1 MIDIGHVSP
10 VRTRHYSSK
19 KRKGVMSSRGT
30 RILYTTGLISMI
42 GCTPVMAQQMAQDTQ
57 IQPVGQE
64 PEEQQVQPD
73 VQAMAEYGGVL
84 TPKGRLVLEPEF
96 QYSHESINRMTFEG
110 VEVLSTLLIGVFTA
124 QDVDRD
130 NYTAALTGRLGLTDR
145 LELEMKVPYVYRDE
159 SNRVTVSEVDPDFS
173 LARELSNDALGD
185 IEVAAHYQFNRGLA
199 GMPYFIGNLR
209 YKSTTGEG
217 PFDIRRNSA
226 GTPLEL
232 STGTGFHSIE
242 PSITMLLPS
251 APAVYFANLGYVFHL
266 EDDVNQQVTQN
277 DEDLFIDDVDPGDVV
292 RLSFGMAYSINPRT
306 SFTLGYKNDFI
317 GETETEYVNNSD
329 GTTTRVNS
337 NTLNVGSLLLGWSY
351 RMNPD
356 VSVNLGLELGITE
369 DAPDTTL
376 SLRMPIGMNAF

>member
-1 MIDIGHVSP
+1 
-10 VRTRHYSSK
+10 
-19 KRKGVMSSRGT
+19 MSSRGT

>member
-1 MIDIGHVSP
+1 MTPHKKNLVHTVGLLSLFGSVS
-10 VRTRHYSSK
+10 
-19 KRKGVMSSRGT
+19 
-30 RILYTTGLISMI
+30 IL
-42 GCTPVMAQQMAQDTQ
+42 AQEN

-64 PEEQQVQPD
+64 PEQQEVQPD

-130 NYTAALTGRLGLTDR
+130 NYTASLTGRLGFTDR

-159 SNRVTVSEVDPDFS
+159 SNRVTVSEVDPDFT
-173 LARELSNDALGD
+173 LDRELSNDALGD
-185 IEVAAHYQFNRGLA
+185 IELAAHYQINRGLD

-217 PFDIRRNSA
+217 PFDISRSSA
-226 GTPLEL
+226 GTPQEL
-232 STGTGFHSIE
+232 STGTGFHSVE

-266 EDDVNQQVTQN
+266 EDNVNQQVTQDN
-277 DEDLFIDDVDPGDVV
+277 EDLFIRDVDPGDAV
-292 RLSFGMAYSINPRT
+292 RLSFGMAYSINPKT

-317 GETETEYVNNSD
+317 GKTKTEYVNN
-329 GTTTRVNS
+329 TTGSRTEVNS
-337 NTLNVGSLLLGWSY
+337 QTLNVGSLLLGWSY
-351 RMNPD
+351 QMNPD

-376 SLRMPIGMNAF
+376 TLRMPIGMDVF

>member
-1 MIDIGHVSP
+1 
-10 VRTRHYSSK
+10 
-19 KRKGVMSSRGT
+19 MSSRAT
-30 RILYTTGLISMI
+30 SILYTAGMLSVI
-42 GCTPVMAQQMAQDTQ
+42 GCTPVLAQQTAQDTQ

-64 PEEQQVQPD
+64 PEEREVQPD

-110 VEVLSTLLIGVFTA
+110 VSVLSTLLIGVFTA

-130 NYTAALTGRLGLTDR
+130 NYTASLTGRLGFTDR

-159 SNRVTVSEVDPDFS
+159 SERVNVPIETDKSGDNVFTLD
-173 LARELSNDALGD
+173 RELSNDALGD
-185 IEVAAHYQFNRGLA
+185 IEVAAHYQFNRGLD

-226 GTPLEL
+226 GNPLEL

-266 EDDVNQQVTQN
+266 EDNVDQRLTDDN
-277 DEDLFIDDVDPGDVV
+277 DNDIFIGDVDPGDAV

-317 GETETEYVNNSD
+317 GKTETEYVDNST
-329 GTTTRVNS
+329 GGTTRVS
-337 NTLNVGSLLLGWSY
+337 SSTLNVGALLLGWSY
-351 RMNPD
+351 QLNPD

-376 SLRMPIGMNAF
+376 TLRMPIGMNVF

>member
-1 MIDIGHVSP
+1 MTP
-10 VRTRHYSSK
+10 
-19 KRKGVMSSRGT
+19 RGT
-30 RILYTTGLISMI
+30 NILYTVGLASFIS
-42 GCTPVMAQQMAQDTQ
+42 CTPVLAQQTGGDSQ

-64 PEEQQVQPD
+64 PDQQEIQPD

-96 QYSHESINRMTFEG
+96 QYSHESINRTTFEG
-110 VEVLSTLLIGVFTA
+110 IEVLSTLLIGVFTA

-130 NYTAALTGRLGLTDR
+130 SYTASLTGRLGFTDR

-159 SNRVTVSEVDPDFS
+159 SNRVTVSEVNPDFT
-173 LARELSNDALGD
+173 LNRELSNNALGD
-185 IEVAAHYQFNRGLA
+185 IELAAHYQLNRGLN

-232 STGTGFHSIE
+232 TTGTGFHSFE
-242 PSITMLLPS
+242 PSLTMLVPS
-251 APAVYFANLGYVFHL
+251 APAVYFANLGYVFNL
-266 EDDVNQQVTQN
+266 EDDVNQQVTQ
-277 DEDLFIDDVDPGDVV
+277 DDDDLIIGEVDPGDTI
-292 RLSFGMAYSINPRT
+292 RLSFGMAYSINPKT

-317 GETETEYVNNSD
+317 GETTTKFVNNST
-329 GTTTRVNS
+329 GNTVKVSS

-351 RMNPD
+351 QLNPD
-356 VSVNLGLELGITE
+356 VSLNLGLELGITD

-376 SLRMPIGMNAF
+376 TLRMPIGMGIF

>member
-1 MIDIGHVSP
+1 M
-10 VRTRHYSSK
+10 R
-19 KRKGVMSSRGT
+19 SRST
-30 RILYTTGLISMI
+30 YTFAVLTVV
-42 GCTPVMAQQMAQDTQ
+42 GCTPALAQQTAVESP
-57 IQPVGQE
+57 IQPVGQA
-64 PEEQQVQPD
+64 PEQQEIQPD
-73 VQAMAEYGGVL
+73 VQAIAEYGGVL

-110 VEVLSTLLIGVFTA
+110 VSVLSTLLIGVFTA

-130 NYTAALTGRLGLTDR
+130 NYTASLTGRLGFTDR

-159 SNRVTVSEVDPDFS
+159 SERVNVPIENSEDNVFTLD
-173 LARELSNDALGD
+173 RELSNDALGD
-185 IEVAAHYQFNRGLA
+185 IEFAAHYQINRGID

-217 PFDIRRNSA
+217 PFDVSRDSA
-226 GTPLEL
+226 GNPLEL

-266 EDDVNQQVTQN
+266 EDSVDQRLTDDN
-277 DEDLFIDDVDPGDVV
+277 DQDLFIGDVDPGDAV
-292 RLSFGMAYSINPRT
+292 RLSFGMAYSVNPRT

-317 GETETEYVNNSD
+317 GKTDTEYVNNTNGSI
-329 GTTTRVNS
+329 TRVSS

-351 RMNPD
+351 QLNPD
-356 VSVNLGLELGITE
+356 VSVNLGLELGITD

-376 SLRMPIGMNAF
+376 TLRIPIGMDVF